1 MTKKQTTLKQAKW
14 SDEFDEKFA
23 NLANIIKVAGEY
35 QPILVNKK
43 LQTATAKEI
52 KQFISTQIHQAQQQ
66 ERARVRE
73 MIEGMKKM
81 KIEPDWDDSNWAI
94 NDGYNT
100 AIQDLLEKL
109 NESK

>member
-52 KQFISTQIHQAQQQ
+52 KQFISTQIHQAQQR
-66 ERARVRE
+66 ERKRVKE
-73 MIEGMKKM
+73 MIKEIKKGIKEQDEMAEGQKVLLDIILQ
-81 KIEPDWDDSNWAI
+81 KI
-94 NDGYNT
+94 
-100 AIQDLLEKL
+100 
-109 NESK
+109 